1 MPDKQPSFTVTFKE
15 LAISAIKRQARGE
28 VILVLDSETDQTS
41 YQGLN
46 EVSTD
51 DFTPE
56 NYLTLELCFMGNPKK
71 VTVLKKEEEI
81 LNLTNKLDKYNNYI
95 LIYPDAFESE
105 ATAIKNYINSK
116 REKNNYSIAIFAN
129 MEGMDSNYIINFK
142 SDDIK
147 ISNNNETK
155 TITASQ
161 YTARIAGVLA
171 GLNNS
176 RSLTYFELNEIVDA
190 NVSID
195 ADEAVKEGNLVVIYQ
210 DGSFKFGRGVNS
222 LVTLTDGVTEAF
234 QKIRVVNI
242 MDMIAGDIVSTFR
255 QSYVG
260 KYINNYAN
268 KKRFI
273 GAVNTYLKSLANEG
287 LLDEANDNEVYLSYE
302 KIKAY
307 IEAKG
312 VNTENMSYQDIVQ
325 YNTGSYVM
333 LDGVCSPTDCMEDLN
348 LGFYLFQGLESE
360 EI

>member
-15 LAISAIKRQARGE
+15 LAVAAIKRQTRGH
-28 VILVLDSETDQTS
+28 VIMVLNSELDQKSYTSLNETDS
-41 YQGLN
+41 SN
-46 EVSTD
+46 FSPD
-51 DFTPE
+51 D
-56 NYLTLELCFMGNPKK
+56 YLTLELCFMGNPKK

-81 LNLTNKLDKYNNYI
+81 SSLTQKLDKYTNYT
-95 LIYPDAFESE
+95 LIYPDIDEDGML
-105 ATAIKNYINSK
+105 AIKNYLNLK

-129 MEGMDSNYIINFK
+129 AEGMDSSYIINFK

-155 TITASQ
+155 TIAASR
-161 YTARIAGVLA
+161 YTARIAGILA
-171 GLNNS
+171 GLSNS

-190 NVSID
+190 NASID
-195 ADEAVKEGNLVVIYQ
+195 ADEAVKEGNLVIIYQ

-222 LVTLTDGVTEAF
+222 LVTLTDGITEAF

-260 KYINNYAN
+260 KYVNNYAN

-273 GAVNTYLKSLANEG
+273 GAVNTYLKSLASEG
-287 LLDEANDNEVYLSYE
+287 LLDEVNDNEVYLSYE
-302 KIKAY
+302 KTKAY

-312 VNTENMSYQDIVQ
+312 VSTENMSYQDIIQ
-325 YNTGSYVM
+325 YNTGSYVI

-360 EI
+360 EA